1 MSIVNEVKCAR
12 CDRKYSGVRSRC
24 PYCGARRIGRGKY
37 TEDSD
42 NAKGKMLISIL
53 IMAVFAVGMG
63 ILLISNPVEADAGNT
78 GDDQEIAAPEEE
90 EDDDPY
96 LQVLP
101 QEPDIID
108 DRNETP
114 VLELQITSLIIYSP
128 NGPSV
133 ERDKNFTMWVGDR
146 DEPLR
151 FRVEP
156 PGAESGMDIK
166 WSSENEDIAEITPVP
181 GTNGGASVK
190 AISRGTAKLNLT
202 VGDFEDSITVHVRE
216 RN

>member
-1 MSIVNEVKCAR
+1 MSIVNEIKCAR

-78 GDDQEIAAPEEE
+78 GNDQSIDAPDDD
-90 EDDDPY
+90 EDDD
-96 LQVLP
+96 LFFQLP
-101 QEPDIID
+101 PEEPFIEDPPEEPMIEIH
-108 DRNETP
+108 
-114 VLELQITSLIIYSP
+114 ITSLVIFSP

-146 DEPLR
+146 DEPLN

-166 WSSENEDIAEITPVP
+166 WWSGDEDIAEITPVP

-190 AISRGTAKLNLT
+190 AISRGSVKLFLA
-202 VGDFEDSITVHVRE
+202 VGDFEDEITVHVRE
-216 RN
+216 RG

>member
-1 MSIVNEVKCAR
+1 MSIVNEIKCAR

-78 GDDQEIAAPEEE
+78 GNDPVIDVEEDE
-90 EDDDPY
+90 DEDDDPF
-96 LQVLP
+96 LQLITEDP
-101 QEPDIID
+101 IIEDPIEEPMIEIH
-108 DRNETP
+108 
-114 VLELQITSLIIYSP
+114 ITSLVIFSP

-146 DEPLR
+146 DEPLN

-166 WSSENEDIAEITPVP
+166 WSSDSEDVAEITPVP

-190 AISRGTAKLNLT
+190 AIGRGTARLT
-202 VGDFEDSITVHVRE
+202 LTIGDFEDSITVHVRE